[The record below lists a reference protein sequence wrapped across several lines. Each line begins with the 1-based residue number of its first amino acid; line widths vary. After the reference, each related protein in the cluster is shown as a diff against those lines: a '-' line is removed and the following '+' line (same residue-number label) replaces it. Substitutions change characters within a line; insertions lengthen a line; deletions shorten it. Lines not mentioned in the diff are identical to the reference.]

1 MASIF
6 QIYPGKTYPL
16 SDTKMQ
22 NKYKNSFPSVT
33 IGIPVFNAEKFIV
46 AAIESALAQDYKN
59 LKILIYDNCSTD
71 NSFWLCSELAAKFDN
86 IQLKQ
91 QPYNVGSSLNFQTI
105 IEECDTEFLCFLGA
119 DDYISS
125 NWISEQFKN
134 KDVFDFIGLG
144 TMQLISSYEDRV
156 YDSIPL
162 NSVNYR
168 SNFSFIRRLQF
179 LFSPKNVPRMI
190 LLWGLF
196 PSSKAC
202 KFDKLFAGKENG
214 SFNDVLWSYEMLKNI
229 KARTSGE
236 GIYYK
241 RVHSESESSRLLSE
255 KRSLLQR
262 LYTKVSTILFPP
274 TCLNYL
280 LGPINMNL
288 YRQLFFS
295 HSLYL

>member
-1 MASIF
+1 
-6 QIYPGKTYPL
+6 
-16 SDTKMQ
+16 MQ

-71 NSFWLCSELAAKFDN
+71 NSFWLCSELADKFDN
-86 IQLKQ
+86 IQLKR

-144 TMQLISSYEDRV
+144 TMQLISSYDDRV
-156 YDSIPL
+156 YDPIPL

-168 SNFSFIRRLQF
+168 SNFSFIRRLMF
-179 LFSPKNVPRMI
+179 LFSPKNIPRMI
-190 LLWGLF
+190 LLWGLI

-241 RVHSESESSRLLSE
+241 RVHSQSESSRLLSE

-262 LYTKVSTILFPP
+262 LHTKVSTILFPP
-274 TCLNYL
+274 HLFEL
-280 LGPINMNL
+280 LARSNKYELVSSII
-288 YRQLFFS
+288 FFP
-295 HSLYL
+295 LLILVRLIFGLKLL